1 MKYDRILIRYGELTL
16 KGRNR
21 KFFVRKLKNNIQMML
36 RRFPKTKIETLHDR
50 MYILLNGEP
59 YDQVKEKLAKVFGIQ
74 SFSPAIRTE
83 KDLDQIKAAALHV
96 VEQSHSP
103 GRTFKISA
111 RRSDKSFEYDT
122 QQLNYEIGSHILIN
136 VEDITVDVKKPD
148 TNVIVEVRGEG
159 TFVSGEVVQGQGGFP
174 ARSSGKGVL
183 MLSGGI
189 DSPVAGYL
197 AMKRGVDIEAVH
209 FHSPPYTS
217 ERAKQ
222 KVLDIA
228 AKLAEF
234 SGRIKVHIVPFT
246 EIQEKIH
253 EKIPEGYTMTSTRRM
268 MLRIADE
275 IRKKNDALAIFNGE
289 SLGQVASQTM
299 ESMLAINE
307 VTNTPILR
315 PVIAMDKVEIIKIAT
330 EIDTLDISNRPYED
344 CCTIFTPP
352 APKTRPKTDKIVS
365 FESKFDWGP
374 LLAKAVEETETL
386 VIKLGENDP
395 VNDKNL
401 DLF

>member
-21 KFFVRKLKNNIQMML
+21 KFFVRKLKSSIRVLL
-36 RRFPKTKIETLHDR
+36 REFPQTKIETLHDR
-50 MYILLNGEP
+50 MYVLLNGEP

-83 KDLDQIKAAALHV
+83 KDLDQIKAAALLV
-96 VEQSHSP
+96 VKKSHSP
-103 GRTFKISA
+103 GKTFKISA

-122 QQLNYEIGSHILIN
+122 QQLNYELGSHILIN

-148 TNVIVEVRGEG
+148 INVIVEVRGEG
-159 TFVSGEVVQGQGGFP
+159 VFVSGEVVQGQGGFP
-174 ARSSGKGVL
+174 AKSSGKGVL

-268 MLRIADE
+268 MLRIAEE
-275 IRKKNDALAIFNGE
+275 IRQKNDALAIFNGE

-315 PVIAMDKVEIIKIAT
+315 PLIAMDKVEIIKVAT

-352 APKTRPKTDKIVS
+352 APKTRPKTDKIVA
-365 FESKFDWGP
+365 FESKFDWAP
-374 LLAKAVEETETL
+374 LLEKAVEKTETI
-386 VIKLGENDP
+386 VIKSGGNEP
-395 VNDKNL
+395 VNDNNINL
-401 DLF
+401 F

>member
-96 VEQSHSP
+96 VEQSHIP

-148 TNVIVEVRGEG
+148 INVIVEVRREG

>member
-1 MKYDRILIRYGELTL
+1 MNYDRILIRYGELTL

-21 KFFVRKLKNNIQMML
+21 KFFVRKLKNNIQILL
-36 RRFPKTKIETLHDR
+36 REFPQIKIETMHDR
-50 MYILLNGEP
+50 MYVLLNGEP
-59 YDQVKEKLAKVFGIQ
+59 YDQVKEQLARVFGIQ

-96 VEQSHSP
+96 VKKAHSP
-103 GRTFKISA
+103 GQTFKISA
-111 RRSDKSFEYDT
+111 RRADKSFEYDT
-122 QQLNYEIGSHILIN
+122 HQLNYEVGSHILIN

-148 TNVIVEVRGEG
+148 INVIVEIRGEG
-159 TFVSGEVVQGQGGFP
+159 AFISGEVVQGQGGFP
-174 ARSSGKGVL
+174 ARSSGKGIL

-189 DSPVAGYL
+189 DSPVAGFL

-228 AKLAEF
+228 GKLAQF
-234 SGRIKVHIVPFT
+234 TGRIKVHIVPFT

-275 IRKKNDALAIFNGE
+275 IRQKNDALAIFNGE

-315 PVIAMDKVEIIKIAT
+315 PLIAMDKVEIIKIAT
-330 EIDTLDISNRPYED
+330 AIDTLEISNRPYED

-352 APKTRPKTDKIVS
+352 APKTRPKTDKIVA
-365 FESKFDWGP
+365 FESKFDWEP
-374 LLAKAVEETETL
+374 LLAKAVEETETI
-386 VIKLGENDP
+386 VIKSSGNEPTNEMDI
-395 VNDKNL
+395 NL
-401 DLF
+401 F

>member
-21 KFFVRKLKNNIQMML
+21 KFFVRKLKNNIRMML
-36 RRFPKTKIETLHDR
+36 RGYPKTKIETLHDR
-50 MYILLNGEP
+50 MYVLLNGEP
-59 YDQVKEKLAKVFGIQ
+59 YDQVREKLSKVFGIQ

-83 KDLDQIKAAALHV
+83 KDLDQIKAAALHIV
-96 VEQSHSP
+96 KQAHIP
-103 GRTFKISA
+103 GGTFKISA

-148 TNVIVEVRGEG
+148 INVIVEIRGEG
-159 TFVSGEVVQGQGGFP
+159 AFVSGEVVQGQGGFP

-228 AKLAEF
+228 EKLAEF

-315 PVIAMDKVEIIKIAT
+315 PLIAMDKVEIIKIAT
-330 EIDTLDISNRPYED
+330 EIDTLEISNRPYED

-352 APKTRPKTDKIVS
+352 APKTRPKTDKIVA
-365 FESKFDWGP
+365 FESKFDWAP
-374 LLAKAVEETETL
+374 LLVKAVEETETL
-386 VIKLGENDP
+386 VIKSEGNEQEND
-395 VNDKNL
+395 NHLNL
-401 DLF
+401 F

>member
-21 KFFVRKLKNNIQMML
+21 KFFVRKLKTNIRMML
-36 RRFPKTKIETLHDR
+36 RRFPQTQIETLHDR
-50 MYILLNGEP
+50 MYVLLNGEP
-59 YDQVKEKLAKVFGIQ
+59 YDQVKERLAKVFGIQ

-83 KDLDQIKAAALHV
+83 KDLDQIKAAALHIV
-96 VEQSHSP
+96 KQAHIP
-103 GRTFKISA
+103 GGTFKISA

-148 TNVIVEVRGEG
+148 INVIVEIRGEG
-159 TFVSGEVVQGQGGFP
+159 AFVSGEVVQGQGGFP
-174 ARSSGKGVL
+174 ARSSGKGTL

-228 AKLAEF
+228 SKLAEF

-315 PVIAMDKVEIIKIAT
+315 PLIAMDKVEIIKIAT
-330 EIDTLDISNRPYED
+330 EIDTLEISNRPYED

-352 APKTRPKTDKIVS
+352 APKTRPKTDKIVA
-365 FESKFDWGP
+365 FESKFDWAP
-374 LLAKAVEETETL
+374 LLEKAVEETETL
-386 VIKLGENDP
+386 VIRSEGNEQAND
-395 VNDKNL
+395 NHLNL
-401 DLF
+401 F

>member
-21 KFFVRKLKNNIQMML
+21 KFFVRKLKSNIRVLL
-36 RRFPKTKIETLHDR
+36 RDFPQTKIETLHDR
-50 MYILLNGEP
+50 MYVLLNEEP
-59 YDQVKEKLAKVFGIQ
+59 YNQVKEKLAKVFGIQ

-83 KDLDQIKAAALHV
+83 KDLDLIKEAVLHV
-96 VEQSHSP
+96 VKKSHIP
-103 GRTFKISA
+103 GQTFKISA

-122 QQLNYEIGSHILIN
+122 QQLNYELGSHILIN

-148 TNVIVEVRGEG
+148 VNVIVEVRGEG
-159 TFVSGEVVQGQGGFP
+159 VFVSGEVVQGQGGFP
-174 ARSSGKGVL
+174 AKSSGKGVL

-275 IRKKNDALAIFNGE
+275 IRRKNDALAIFNGE

-315 PVIAMDKVEIIKIAT
+315 PLIAMDKVEIIKVAT

-352 APKTRPKTDKIVS
+352 APKTRPKTDKIVA
-365 FESKFDWGP
+365 FESKFDWAP
-374 LLAKAVEETETL
+374 LLEKAVEGTETI
-386 VIKLGENDP
+386 VIKSDGNESAND
-395 VNDKNL
+395 NNINL
-401 DLF
+401 F

>member
-1 MKYDRILIRYGELTL
+1 MNYDRILIRYGELTL

-21 KFFVRKLKNNIQMML
+21 KFFVRKLKSNIRVLL
-36 RRFPKTKIETLHDR
+36 RDYPQTKIETMHDR
-50 MYILLNGEP
+50 MYVLLNGEP

-96 VEQSHSP
+96 VKTSHSP
-103 GRTFKISA
+103 GGTFKISA
-111 RRSDKSFEYDT
+111 RRADKSFEYDT
-122 QQLNYEIGSHILIN
+122 QQLNYQLGSHILIN
-136 VEDITVDVKKPD
+136 VENITVDVKKPD
-148 TNVIVEVRGEG
+148 INVIVEIRGEG
-159 TFVSGEVVQGQGGFP
+159 AFISGEVVQGQGGFP
-174 ARSSGKGVL
+174 SRSSGKGIL

-189 DSPVAGYL
+189 DSPVAGFM
-197 AMKRGVDIEAVH
+197 AMKRGVEIEAVH

-228 AKLAEF
+228 AKLAQF

-246 EIQEKIH
+246 EVQEKIH

-275 IRKKNDALAIFNGE
+275 IRMKSDALAIFNGE

-315 PVIAMDKVEIIKIAT
+315 PLIAMDKVDIIKIAT
-330 EIDTLDISNRPYED
+330 VIDTLEISNRPYED

-365 FESKFDWGP
+365 YESKFDWEP
-374 LLAKAVEETETL
+374 LLAKAIEETETI
-386 VIKLGENDP
+386 VIKSSGHEPANE
-395 VNDKNL
+395 KEMT
-401 DLF
+401 LF

>member
-21 KFFVRKLKNNIQMML
+21 KFFVRKLRDNIKMKL
-36 RRFPKTKIETLHDR
+36 REFPEARIETTHDR
-50 MYILLNGEP
+50 MYVLLNGEP
-59 YDQVKEKLAKVFGIQ
+59 YDPVKQKLSFVFGIQ
-74 SFSPAIRTE
+74 SFSPAIQTE
-83 KDLDQIKAAALHV
+83 KNIEEIKKAALEV
-96 VEQSHSP
+96 IKKSHQP
-103 GRTFKISA
+103 GGTFKVSA
-111 RRSDKSFEYDT
+111 RRSDKTFEYDT
-122 QQLNYEIGSHILIN
+122 NQLNQIIGAHILTHM
-136 VEDITVDVKKPD
+136 EDISVDVKKPD
-148 TNVIVEVRGEG
+148 IDVLVEIRSEAAYI
-159 TFVSGEVVQGQGGFP
+159 SGEVVQGQGGFP
-174 ARSSGKGVL
+174 ARSSGKGIL

-222 KVLDIA
+222 KVIDIA
-228 AKLAEF
+228 AKLAQF

-246 EIQEKIH
+246 QIQEKIH

-268 MLRIADE
+268 MLRIADDL
-275 IRKKNDALAIFNGE
+275 RQKNDALAIFNGE

-299 ESMLAINE
+299 ESMVAINE

-315 PVIAMDKVEIIKIAT
+315 PLIAMDKTDIIKIAN
-330 EIDTLDISNRPYED
+330 EIDTLEISNRPYED

-352 APKTRPKTDKIVS
+352 APKTKPKTEKIVA
-365 FESKFDWGP
+365 FESKFDWNP
-374 LLAKAVEETETL
+374 LLAKAVEETETI
-386 VIKLGENDP
+386 VIKDNRLEKTGQQDF
-395 VNDKNL
+395 

>member
-21 KFFVRKLKNNIQMML
+21 KFFVRKLKSSIRVLL
-36 RRFPKTKIETLHDR
+36 REFPQTKIETLHDR
-50 MYILLNGEP
+50 MYVLLNGEP

-83 KDLDQIKAAALHV
+83 KDLDQIKAAALLV
-96 VEQSHSP
+96 VKKSHSP
-103 GRTFKISA
+103 GKTFKISA

-122 QQLNYEIGSHILIN
+122 QQLNYELGSHILIN

-148 TNVIVEVRGEG
+148 INVIVEVRGEG
-159 TFVSGEVVQGQGGFP
+159 VFVSGEVVQGQGGFP
-174 ARSSGKGVL
+174 AKSSGKGVL

-268 MLRIADE
+268 MLQIADE
-275 IRKKNDALAIFNGE
+275 IRRKNDALAIFNGE

-315 PVIAMDKVEIIKIAT
+315 PLIAMDKVEIIKVAT

-352 APKTRPKTDKIVS
+352 APKTRPKTDKIVA
-365 FESKFDWGP
+365 FESKFDWAP
-374 LLAKAVEETETL
+374 LLEKAVEGTETI
-386 VIKLGENDP
+386 VIKSDGNESAND
-395 VNDKNL
+395 NNINL
-401 DLF
+401 F